1 MIEKEIQ
8 FELISPEEKL
18 VSESVYL
25 AEIPG
30 DKGMFGVLPGHSS
43 MLMSLGTGVVR
54 LHKNQNNDEGDVR
67 KIFIAGGFADVTAKS
82 CTVLAE
88 EAVAVEDLDQ
98 TGLEHRLSDLQEDL
112 KLAEEMADKQ
122 RIRADIAMTKSK
134 LFAITGY

>member
-1 MIEKEIQ
+1 MIEKEMQ

-18 VSESVYL
+18 VSEAVYL

-30 DKGMFGVLPGHSS
+30 AEGMFGVLPGHSS
-43 MLMSLGTGVVR
+43 MLMSLGTGVVS
-54 LHKNQNNDEGDVR
+54 LHKSKDDADVK

-88 EAVAVEDLDQ
+88 EAIAVSDLDQ
-98 TGLEHRLSDLQEDL
+98 TSLEQRLSDLTEDL
-112 KLAEEMADKQ
+112 KLAEEAADKQ
-122 RIRADIAMTKSK
+122 RIRAEIVMTKSK